1 MKLIHMDDG
10 DKQNKRNN
18 IAKKQKDNDIQ
29 RLELVPSS
37 VFQSFWIRCRS
48 ILPDITDRKFMES
61 ELRYVLYC
69 GMFFW
74 IVYLL
79 IETFK

>member
-1 MKLIHMDDG
+1 MDDG
-10 DKQNKRNN
+10 DKQNKTNN
-18 IAKKQKDNDIQ
+18 ITKKQKDDDVQ

-37 VFQSFWIRCRS
+37 FLQSFWIRCRS

>member
-1 MKLIHMDDG
+1 MDDG

-18 IAKKQKDNDIQ
+18 IAKKQEDDDVQ

-37 VFQSFWIRCRS
+37 VFQCCWVRCRS
-48 ILPDITDRKFMES
+48 ILPDITDGKFMES

-79 IETFK
+79 IQTIK

>member
-29 RLELVPSS
+29 RLEFIPSS

-48 ILPDITDRKFMES
+48 ILPNITDGKFMES

-69 GMFFW
+69 GIFFW
-74 IVYLL
+74 MLYLL
-79 IETFK
+79 YETIK

>member
-1 MKLIHMDDG
+1 MKLINMDDG

-18 IAKKQKDNDIQ
+18 ITKKQKDDDVQ

-69 GMFFW
+69 GIFFW